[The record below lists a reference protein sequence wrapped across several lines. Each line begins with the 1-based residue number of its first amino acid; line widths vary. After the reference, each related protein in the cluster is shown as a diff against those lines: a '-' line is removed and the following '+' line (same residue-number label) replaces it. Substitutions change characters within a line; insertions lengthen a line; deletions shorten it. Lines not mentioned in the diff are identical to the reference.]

1 MNLDN
6 IDESKLL
13 RCPICEAVN
22 RDTEGDIYCHR
33 CDSRIF
39 RHPKLSTSRAWA
51 FLITALILYI
61 PANLYPIL
69 INEQFVSREG
79 NTIIGGI
86 IVLWEEGSYPIA
98 MIILV
103 ASVLVPILKF
113 IVLLYLLINANL
125 KKQRDTKVD
134 QHKLHYITEI
144 IGPWSMVDVFVV
156 AILTGLV
163 HIGSIRVIAGPG
175 ATAFVLMVMFTMF
188 AALSIDTRL
197 FKERGSYGSDTTAP
211 H

>member
-1 MNLDN
+1 MTDEH
-6 IDESKLL
+6 IDRSRLI
-13 RCPICEAVN
+13 RCTVCEAVN
-22 RDTEGDIYCHR
+22 IDHGGDIYCHR
-33 CDSRIF
+33 CNSRIF
-39 RHPKLSTSRAWA
+39 RDPKLSTSKAWA

-69 INEQFVSREG
+69 INEQLLSRDG

-86 IVLWEEGSYPIA
+86 ILLWEEGSYPIA
-98 MIILV
+98 LIILV

-113 IVLLYLLINANL
+113 IVLIYLLINANL
-125 KKQRDTKVD
+125 KKKKYSKLD
-134 QHKLHYITEI
+134 QHKLHYMIEI

-156 AILTGLV
+156 AVLTGLV
-163 HIGSIRVIAGPG
+163 HVGGIRVVAGPG
-175 ATAFVLMVMFTMF
+175 ATAFVLMVLFTMF

-197 FKERGSYGSDTTAP
+197 FKERRQNGQNRTAK